1 MEGTASV
8 KLFGREPALVGAFLQ
23 AVLALVLG
31 LGIVPGLDNQ
41 TAGLITAAGAAV
53 FGAYTAF
60 AVKQNLLPAVVA
72 AFQALA
78 AVGVGFGLDFL
89 KPELVGLISAVAA
102 AGLGLYL
109 RTQAD
114 PKAGTPAEPVAIQV
128 IQPEAEP
135 DDVGE
140 EDPESEYTEFLP
152 STEGEIPAVE
162 DTIFSGRASDL
173 GDDDSVQLR

>member
-31 LGIVPGLDNQ
+31 LGVVPGLDTQ

-114 PKAGTPAEPVAIQV
+114 PKAGTPTEPQALVV
-128 IQPEAEP
+128 NYPEAEP
-135 DDVGE
+135 DDVGAE
-140 EDPESEYTEFLP
+140 EPESAYTEFLP
-152 STEGEIPAVE
+152 STEGDIPPV
-162 DTIFSGRASDL
+162 DGSVVFSSQV
-173 GDDDSVQLR
+173 GDDDEVQLH